1 MIHLRYVILHRNQT
15 YKNAHYVI
23 PFIERSK
30 ADLKS
35 CDRYHYSGHF
45 LGKGLGEDSFGSG
58 NIN

>member
-1 MIHLRYVILHRNQT
+1 M
-15 YKNAHYVI
+15 I

-30 ADLKS
+30 TDLKS